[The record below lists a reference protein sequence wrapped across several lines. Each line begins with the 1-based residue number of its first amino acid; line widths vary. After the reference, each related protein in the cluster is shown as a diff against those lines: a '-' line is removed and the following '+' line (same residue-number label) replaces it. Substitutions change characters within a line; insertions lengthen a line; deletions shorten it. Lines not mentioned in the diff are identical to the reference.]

1 MNDLIVKDNIKIED
15 LIYEIRG
22 KQVMLDKDV
31 AFLYNVETRRVNEV
45 IKRNINRFPDSFCF
59 KLTKEE
65 LEGLSSRSQIA
76 ILNKNGN
83 MRGYNIKYLPYALTE
98 QGIIMLLGLLRS
110 DTAVK
115 NNMNKF
121 IKRYSYILTEEEYNV
136 LWSNFLTSKGGS
148 RKNHTVFTEQRV
160 VILTTS

>member
-1 MNDLIVKDNIKIED
+1 MTDLIVKDNIKIED
-15 LIYEIRG
+15 LIYEVRD

-31 AFLYNVETRRVNEV
+31 AFLYNVETKRVNEV

-59 KLTKEE
+59 KLIKEE
-65 LEGLSSRSQIA
+65 LEGLSLRSQIA
-76 ILNKNGN
+76 TLNKSGN
-83 MRGYNIKYLPYALTE
+83 YTGMHYKYLPYALTE

-136 LWSNFLTSKGGS
+136 LWSNFLTAILLIQYHLKSK
-148 RKNHTVFTEQRV
+148 KIF
-160 VILTTS
+160 